1 MKKAQ
6 IFDVSMVFV
15 VLGAMIGVLLVIN
28 SVSSQTSNW
37 KIIGQRAFE
46 LQNSYT
52 EADLAVAFMSSSA
65 RWAAPKAIELLGDNG
80 GFIQL
85 PFGSSNAFALWNDP
99 NNPQTTCSF
108 NVYENFYSKLGVEMS
123 DYVRL
128 YAQPKIID
136 FEGKQF
142 KALVAPFDS
151 PYEYVVIGDR
161 LLGIATAPLFIN
173 ILAPSE
179 KLRPDVPFDFTGMWS
194 IIYTQ
199 TYDAY
204 YTGTY
209 VYRPNFEIPFNYN
222 LDVYKALEGAV
233 VEIVKDCP
241 ALPSDAE
248 KIACAK
254 PKIEKA
260 LDSSGDTKRNIDVTS
275 SSDIFYFTISQDG
288 RKTVYLEDKAPK
300 IKFALALPAPK
311 PAQPPSTSIAGP

>member
-28 SVSSQTSNW
+28 SVASQTSNW

-52 EADLAVAFMSSSA
+52 EADYAVAFMSSSA
-65 RWAAPKAIELLGDNG
+65 RWAAPKTIEWLGDNG

-85 PFGSSNAFALWNDP
+85 PCGSSKAFALWNDQ
-99 NNPQTTCSF
+99 NNPKTTCF
-108 NVYENFYSKLGVEMS
+108 PNAYENFYSHLGVEMS
-123 DYVRL
+123 SYVKL

-142 KALVAPFDS
+142 KVSVKPFDI
-151 PYEYVVIGDR
+151 PYEYVVIGNR

-173 ILAPSE
+173 VLAPSE
-179 KLRPDVPFDFTGMWS
+179 NLRPDIPLDFTGLWS
-194 IIYTQ
+194 TAYTQ
-199 TYDAY
+199 TFDAY

-209 VYRPNFEIPFNYN
+209 VYRPNFEIPFSYN
-222 LDVYKALEGAV
+222 LDVYNALEGAV
-233 VEIVKDCP
+233 AEIVKDCP
-241 ALPSDAE
+241 ALPSDTE

-260 LDSSGDTKRNIDVTS
+260 LDASGDTKRTIDITS
-275 SSDIFYFTISQDG
+275 DSDIFYFTISQDS
-288 RKTVYLEDKAPK
+288 RKTVYLDNNAPE

-311 PAQPPSTSIAGP
+311 PVSIASIP